1 MYSKQAKRSRRGS
14 QQGVAQGWM
23 SSQGNLQQRKDKS
36 TQALQ
41 ANAFQRIIGGLKNAS
56 SSLGAI
62 VGGDR

>member
-1 MYSKQAKRSRRGS
+1 MYSKQAKRSRRSS

-23 SSQGNLQQRKDKS
+23 SSQGNLQQRKDRS
-36 TQALQ
+36 TQARQ
-41 ANAFQRIIGGLKNAS
+41 ANAFQRIIGGLKNVS